1 MFEGDFLLGYDLL
14 ISLLMLNVSVAVTH
28 TAKIIFR
35 QFVAP
40 TIAKIADN
48 KQILYMINPLKFV
61 LLR

>member
-1 MFEGDFLLGYDLL
+1 LLGYDLL

-61 LLR
+61 F